1 MDTHSV
7 LITGAAGYVG
17 SMLVEKFIS
26 RDDVSRVVGV
36 DREAMP
42 ESLSQ
47 HQHAAKIS
55 WVQAD
60 TSSGMWQET
69 ARAAKVD
76 VVVHAAW
83 QIREMY
89 GKKTQQRR
97 MNIDGS
103 NAVFEFALRTP
114 GVKRFVHF
122 STVASY
128 GAFSDNEIDRVFKEE
143 DGFRE
148 SLYMYAEEK
157 REVEESL
164 KARYDLA
171 VQEGVSVPVVTI
183 IRPAA
188 ITGPRGRFARIRFG
202 LQSALS
208 GQLKTS
214 RSIWHRLVSKL
225 VSFTPVT
232 QKWCRQFIHE
242 DDIRALVEAA
252 AFNPVSFQ
260 YEAFNAAP
268 PGPVVTGADMA
279 RAVGKKPVLVPPV
292 LIRMVFAVLWHA
304 SRGAIPTSKGGW
316 MSYSFPIV
324 VDGSKATRL
333 LGMNY
338 RCDSLTAFTS
348 TKGDYEYV
356 VPVELR
362 K

>member
-1 MDTHSV
+1 MDKHSV

-17 SMLVEKFIS
+17 TMLVEKFIS
-26 RDDVSRVVGV
+26 RDDVARVVGV
-36 DREAMP
+36 DREAIP
-42 ESLSQ
+42 ESLAN
-47 HQHAAKIS
+47 HPNAAKIS
-55 WVQAD
+55 WAQVD
-60 TSSGMWQET
+60 TSSGMWQQM
-69 ARAAKVD
+69 ACDAAVD
-76 VVVHAAW
+76 VVIHTAW

-89 GKKTQQRR
+89 GKKAEQRR

-103 NAVFEFALRTP
+103 DAVFEFALRTP
-114 GVKRFVHF
+114 GVKRLVHF

-128 GAFSDNEIDRVFKEE
+128 GAFPDNEIDRVFKEE

-164 KARYDLA
+164 EARYEEA
-171 VQEGVSVPVVTI
+171 VKEGLSVPAVTI

-214 RSIWHRLVSKL
+214 QSIWHRFVSKL

-232 QKWCRQFIHE
+232 RKWCRQFIHE
-242 DDIRALVEAA
+242 DDIRDLVELAS
-252 AFNPVSFQ
+252 FGPVSYS
-260 YEAFNAAP
+260 YEVFNAAP
-268 PGPVVTGADMA
+268 PGAVVTGVDMA
-279 RAVGKKPVLVPPV
+279 RAVGKKPVLVPPT

-316 MSYSFPIV
+316 MSYSYPIV
-324 VDGSKATRL
+324 VDGSKATRI
-333 LGMNY
+333 LGLPY

-356 VPVELR
+356 VPEELR